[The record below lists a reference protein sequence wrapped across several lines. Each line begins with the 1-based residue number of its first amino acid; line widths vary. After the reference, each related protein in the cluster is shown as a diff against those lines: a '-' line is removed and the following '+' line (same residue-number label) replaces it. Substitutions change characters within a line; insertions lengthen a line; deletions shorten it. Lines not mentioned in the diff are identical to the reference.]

1 MNLSLE
7 ILNQYVEEG
16 WVVKNDHP
24 SLPLSIYNYSR
35 KTQYEGKWDDVTL
48 QCRGVITDNAT
59 GKVLVRPFKKFF
71 NYEELVGNK
80 WKESQLPPMSD
91 YVYIQE
97 KMDGSLGILFYYE
110 RELTIKGRSNYYYKN
125 GNSEGIV
132 EGSLDRPT
140 FKPDDEAHKWYDDR
154 SVPRKV
160 GEWIMATRG
169 SFVSEQAIKGL
180 EILKSKYNLDSW
192 LKHYGYL
199 VEILYPENRIVVDY
213 GKKEK
218 VVFLSVVMNE
228 SYEWGPF
235 DDSELHWTTSQSI
248 FKMNG
253 IKKED
258 IVKTEQHFNFS
269 DDLYKSLKEKN
280 ENNKEGFVLR
290 FQPGNFRVKIK
301 FEEYVRLHKI
311 ITQVSTYDIWE
322 HLKNGKD
329 ISELLEKVPDE
340 FDKWVKKTVS
350 TLQYH
355 KYALEEQCGKSHDY
369 FRYGKYN
376 DVEPEPTKKEFAEHV
391 KKYTNPK
398 LHGLMFAI
406 WDGNRNRID
415 DILWK
420 LIKPEY
426 SKPFWQKDTE

>member
-1 MNLSLE
+1 MKLSLE

-35 KTQYEGKWDDVTL
+35 KTQYDGKWDEVTL

-80 WKESQLPPMSD
+80 WKESQLPPMCD

-97 KMDGSLGILFYYE
+97 KLDGSLGILFNYE
-110 RELTIKGRSNYYYKN
+110 
-125 GNSEGIV
+125 
-132 EGSLDRPT
+132 
-140 FKPDDEAHKWYDDR
+140 
-154 SVPRKV
+154 
-160 GEWIMATRG
+160 GEWVMATRG
-169 SFVSEQAIKGL
+169 SFVSEQALRGL
-180 EILKSKYNLDSW
+180 EILKSKYNMDSW
-192 LKHYGYL
+192 LKHYVYL
-199 VEILYPENRIVVDY
+199 TEIIYPENRIVVDY
-213 GKKEK
+213 GKKER
-218 VVFLSVVMNE
+218 VIFLSTVMNE
-228 SYEWGPF
+228 SYEWEPF

-355 KYALEEQCGKSHDY
+355 KYALEEQCGKSYDY
-369 FRYGKYN
+369 FRYGKFN

-406 WDGNRNRID
+406 WDGNRNKID
-415 DILWK
+415 EILWK

>member
-1 MNLSLE
+1 M
-7 ILNQYVEEG
+7 
-16 WVVKNDHP
+16 
-24 SLPLSIYNYSR
+24 
-35 KTQYEGKWDDVTL
+35 
-48 QCRGVITDNAT
+48 
-59 GKVLVRPFKKFF
+59 
-71 NYEELVGNK
+71 
-80 WKESQLPPMSD
+80 
-91 YVYIQE
+91 
-97 KMDGSLGILFYYE
+97 
-110 RELTIKGRSNYYYKN
+110 
-125 GNSEGIV
+125 
-132 EGSLDRPT
+132 
-140 FKPDDEAHKWYDDR
+140 
-154 SVPRKV
+154 
-160 GEWIMATRG
+160 
-169 SFVSEQAIKGL
+169 
-180 EILKSKYNLDSW
+180 DSW
-192 LKHYGYL
+192 LKHYVYL
-199 VEILYPENRIVVDY
+199 TEIIYPENRIVVDY
-213 GKKEK
+213 GKKER
-218 VVFLSVVMNE
+218 VIFLSTVMNE
-228 SYEWGPF
+228 SYEWEPF

-355 KYALEEQCGKSHDY
+355 KYALEEQCGKSYDY
-369 FRYGKYN
+369 FRYGKFN
-376 DVEPEPTKKEFAEHV
+376 DVEPEPTKKKFAEHV

-406 WDGNRNRID
+406 WDGNRNKID
-415 DILWK
+415 EILWK

>member
-35 KTQYEGKWDDVTL
+35 KTQYDSKWDDVTL

-71 NYEELVGNK
+71 NYEELAGNK
-80 WKESQLPPMSD
+80 WKESQLPPMCD

-97 KMDGSLGILFYYE
+97 KLDGSLGILLNYE
-110 RELTIKGRSNYYYKN
+110 
-125 GNSEGIV
+125 
-132 EGSLDRPT
+132 
-140 FKPDDEAHKWYDDR
+140 
-154 SVPRKV
+154 

-199 VEILYPENRIVVDY
+199 VEIIYPENRIVVDY
-213 GKKEK
+213 GKKER

-235 DDSELHWTTSQSI
+235 DDSEQHWTVSRSI

-258 IVKTEQHFNFS
+258 VVRTEQHFNFS

-280 ENNKEGFVLR
+280 ENNKEGFVIR
-290 FQPGNFRVKIK
+290 FHPGNFRVKIK

-340 FDKWVKKTVS
+340 FDKWVKHTVKT
-350 TLQYH
+350 LEYH
-355 KYALEEQCGKSHDY
+355 KFALEERCGKSHDY
-369 FRYGKYN
+369 FRYGKFN

-406 WDGNRNRID
+406 WDGNKKRID
-415 DILWK
+415 EILWK

-426 SKPFWQKDTE
+426 SKPFWQKETE

>member
-1 MNLSLE
+1 MKLSLE

-35 KTQYEGKWDDVTL
+35 KTQYDGKWDDVTL

-80 WKESQLPPMSD
+80 WKESKLPPMCD

-97 KMDGSLGILFYYE
+97 KLDGSLGILFNYE
-110 RELTIKGRSNYYYKN
+110 
-125 GNSEGIV
+125 
-132 EGSLDRPT
+132 
-140 FKPDDEAHKWYDDR
+140 
-154 SVPRKV
+154 

-169 SFVSEQAIKGL
+169 SFVSEQSIKGL

-199 VEILYPENRIVVDY
+199 VEIIYPENRIVVDY
-213 GKKEK
+213 GKKER

-235 DDSELHWTTSQSI
+235 DDSEQHWTISRSI

-258 IVKTEQHFNFS
+258 VVQTEQHFNFS

-280 ENNKEGFVLR
+280 ENNKEGFVIR
-290 FQPGNFRVKIK
+290 FHPGNFRVKIK

-340 FDKWVKKTVS
+340 FDKWVKHTVKT
-350 TLQYH
+350 LEYH
-355 KYALEEQCGKSHDY
+355 KFTLEERCGKSHDY
-369 FRYGKYN
+369 FRYGKFN

-406 WDGNRNRID
+406 WDGNRKRID
-415 DILWK
+415 EILWR

-426 SKPFWQKDTE
+426 SKPFWQKETE

>member
-1 MNLSLE
+1 
-7 ILNQYVEEG
+7 
-16 WVVKNDHP
+16 VVKNDHP

-35 KTQYEGKWDDVTL
+35 KTQYDGKWDEVTL

-80 WKESQLPPMSD
+80 WKESQLPPMCD

-97 KMDGSLGILFYYE
+97 KLDGSLGILFNYE
-110 RELTIKGRSNYYYKN
+110 
-125 GNSEGIV
+125 
-132 EGSLDRPT
+132 
-140 FKPDDEAHKWYDDR
+140 
-154 SVPRKV
+154 
-160 GEWIMATRG
+160 GEWVMATRG
-169 SFVSEQAIKGL
+169 SFVSEQALRGL
-180 EILKSKYNLDSW
+180 EILKSKYNIDSW
-192 LKHYGYL
+192 LKHYAYL
-199 VEILYPENRIVVDY
+199 TEIIYPENRIVVDY
-213 GKKEK
+213 GKKER

-228 SYEWGPF
+228 SYEWGLF
-235 DDSELHWTTSQSI
+235 DDSEQHWTVSRSI

-258 IVKTEQHFNFS
+258 VVRTEQHFNFS

-290 FQPGNFRVKIK
+290 FHPGNFRIKIK
-301 FEEYVRLHKI
+301 FDEYVRLHKI

-329 ISELLEKVPDE
+329 ISELLQKVPDE

-369 FRYGKYN
+369 FRYGKFN

-406 WDGNRNRID
+406 WDGNRNKVD
-415 DILWK
+415 EILWK

-426 SKPFWQKDTE
+426 SKPFWQKDNE

>member
-1 MNLSLE
+1 MKLNLE

-16 WVVKNDHP
+16 WVVRNDHP

-80 WKESQLPPMSD
+80 WKESKLPPMCD

-97 KMDGSLGILFYYE
+97 KLDGSLGILFNYE
-110 RELTIKGRSNYYYKN
+110 
-125 GNSEGIV
+125 
-132 EGSLDRPT
+132 
-140 FKPDDEAHKWYDDR
+140 
-154 SVPRKV
+154 

-199 VEILYPENRIVVDY
+199 VEIIYPENRIVVDY
-213 GKKEK
+213 GKKDR

-235 DDSELHWTTSQSI
+235 DDSEQHWTISRSI

-258 IVKTEQHFNFS
+258 IVQTEQYFNFS
-269 DDLYKSLKEKN
+269 EDLYKSLKEKN
-280 ENNKEGFVLR
+280 ENNKEGFVIR
-290 FQPGNFRVKIK
+290 FHPGNFRVKIK

-406 WDGNRNRID
+406 WDGNRKRID
-415 DILWK
+415 EILWK

-426 SKPFWQKDTE
+426 SKPFWQKETE

>member
-1 MNLSLE
+1 MKLSLE

-16 WVVKNDHP
+16 WVVRNDHP

-97 KMDGSLGILFYYE
+97 KLDGSLGILFNYE
-110 RELTIKGRSNYYYKN
+110 
-125 GNSEGIV
+125 
-132 EGSLDRPT
+132 
-140 FKPDDEAHKWYDDR
+140 
-154 SVPRKV
+154 

-169 SFVSEQAIKGL
+169 SFASEQAIKGL

-199 VEILYPENRIVVDY
+199 VEIIYPENRIVVDY
-213 GKKEK
+213 GKKERI
-218 VVFLSVVMNE
+218 VFLSVVMNE
-228 SYEWGPF
+228 GYEWELF
-235 DDSELHWTTSQSI
+235 DDSELHWTTSKSI

-258 IVKTEQHFNFS
+258 VVQTEQHFNFS

-290 FQPGNFRVKIK
+290 FHPGNFRVKIK

-311 ITQVSTYDIWE
+311 LTQLTTYDIWE

-329 ISELLEKVPDE
+329 VMELVEKVPDE
-340 FDKWVKKTVS
+340 FDKWLKTQVS
-350 TLQYH
+350 FLTYGH
-355 KYALEEQCGKSHDY
+355 YRISEQCGKMHDY

-376 DVEPEPTKKEFAEHV
+376 DIDPTPTKKEFAEHL
-391 KKYTNPK
+391 KKVVEPK
-398 LHGLMFAI
+398 LHAIMFAM
-406 WDGNRNRID
+406 WDGKRNKVDELI
-415 DILWK
+415 WK
-420 LIKPEY
+420 LIKPKF
-426 SKPFWQKDTE
+426 SKPFWQKEEI

>member
-1 MNLSLE
+1 MILSLE

-35 KTQYEGKWDDVTL
+35 KTQYDGKWDDVTL

-80 WKESQLPPMSD
+80 WKESKLPPMCD

-97 KMDGSLGILFYYE
+97 KLDGSLGILFNYE
-110 RELTIKGRSNYYYKN
+110 
-125 GNSEGIV
+125 
-132 EGSLDRPT
+132 
-140 FKPDDEAHKWYDDR
+140 
-154 SVPRKV
+154 

-192 LKHYGYL
+192 LKHYAYL
-199 VEILYPENRIVVDY
+199 VEIIYPENRIVVDY
-213 GKKEK
+213 GKKER

-235 DDSELHWTTSQSI
+235 DDSEQHWTISRSI

-258 IVKTEQHFNFS
+258 VVQTEQHFNFS

-280 ENNKEGFVLR
+280 ENNKEGFVIR
-290 FQPGNFRVKIK
+290 FHPGNFRVKIK

-322 HLKNGKD
+322 HLKDGKD

-340 FDKWVKKTVS
+340 FDKWVKHTLKT
-350 TLQYH
+350 LEYH
-355 KYALEEQCGKSHDY
+355 KFALEERCGKSHDY
-369 FRYGKYN
+369 FRYGKFN

-406 WDGNRNRID
+406 WDGNRKRID
-415 DILWK
+415 EILWK

-426 SKPFWQKDTE
+426 SKPFWQKETE

>member
-35 KTQYEGKWDDVTL
+35 KTQYDGKWDNVTL

-97 KMDGSLGILFYYE
+97 KLDGSLGILFNYE
-110 RELTIKGRSNYYYKN
+110 
-125 GNSEGIV
+125 
-132 EGSLDRPT
+132 
-140 FKPDDEAHKWYDDR
+140 
-154 SVPRKV
+154 

-199 VEILYPENRIVVDY
+199 VEIIYPENRIVVDY
-213 GKKEK
+213 GKKER

-235 DDSELHWTTSQSI
+235 DDSEQHWTISRSI

-258 IVKTEQHFNFS
+258 VVRTEQHFNFS

-280 ENNKEGFVLR
+280 ENNQEGFVIR
-290 FQPGNFRVKIK
+290 FHPGNFRVKIK

-340 FDKWVKKTVS
+340 FDKWVKHTVKT
-350 TLQYH
+350 LEYH
-355 KYALEEQCGKSHDY
+355 KFALEERCGKSHDY
-369 FRYGKYN
+369 FRYGKFN
-376 DVEPEPTKKEFAEHV
+376 DVEPEPTKKEFAEHI

-406 WDGNRNRID
+406 WDGNRKRID
-415 DILWK
+415 EILWK

-426 SKPFWQKDTE
+426 SKPFWQKETE

>member
-16 WVVKNDHP
+16 WVVRNDHP

-97 KMDGSLGILFYYE
+97 KLDGSLGILF
-110 RELTIKGRSNYYYKN
+110 N
-125 GNSEGIV
+125 
-132 EGSLDRPT
+132 
-140 FKPDDEAHKWYDDR
+140 HK
-154 SVPRKV
+154 
-160 GEWIMATRG
+160 GEWIMSTRG

-180 EILKSKYNLDSW
+180 EILKLKYNLDSW

-199 VEILYPENRIVVDY
+199 VEIIYPENRIVVDY
-213 GKKEK
+213 GKKERI
-218 VVFLSVVMNE
+218 VFLSVVMNE
-228 SYEWGPF
+228 GYEWELF
-235 DDSELHWTTSQSI
+235 DDSELHWTTSKSI

-253 IKKED
+253 IKKQD
-258 IVKTEQHFNFS
+258 IVNTEQHFNFS
-269 DDLYKSLKEKN
+269 EDLYKSLKEKN

-290 FQPGNFRVKIK
+290 FHPGNFRVKIK

-311 ITQVSTYDIWE
+311 LTQLTTYDIWE

-329 ISELLEKVPDE
+329 VMELVEKVPDE
-340 FDKWVKKTVS
+340 FDKWLKTQVS
-350 TLQYH
+350 LLTYGH
-355 KYALEEQCGKSHDY
+355 YRVSEQCGKMHDY

-376 DVEPEPTKKEFAEHV
+376 DIDPTPTKKEFAEHL
-391 KKYTNPK
+391 KKVVEPK
-398 LHGLMFAI
+398 LHAIMFAM
-406 WDGNRNRID
+406 WDGKRNKVDELI
-415 DILWK
+415 WK
-420 LIKPEY
+420 LIKPKF
-426 SKPFWQKDTE
+426 SKPFWQKEEI

>member
-1 MNLSLE
+1 MILSLE

-35 KTQYEGKWDDVTL
+35 KTQYDGKWDDVTL

-80 WKESQLPPMSD
+80 WKESKLPPMCD

-97 KMDGSLGILFYYE
+97 KLDGSLGILFNYE
-110 RELTIKGRSNYYYKN
+110 
-125 GNSEGIV
+125 
-132 EGSLDRPT
+132 
-140 FKPDDEAHKWYDDR
+140 
-154 SVPRKV
+154 

-169 SFVSEQAIKGL
+169 SFVSEQSIKGL

-199 VEILYPENRIVVDY
+199 VEIIYPENRIVVDY
-213 GKKEK
+213 GKKER

-235 DDSELHWTTSQSI
+235 DDSEQHWTISRSI

-258 IVKTEQHFNFS
+258 VVQTEQHFNFS

-280 ENNKEGFVLR
+280 ENNKEGFVIR
-290 FQPGNFRVKIK
+290 FHPGNFRVKIK

-340 FDKWVKKTVS
+340 FDKWVKHTVKT
-350 TLQYH
+350 LEYH
-355 KYALEEQCGKSHDY
+355 KFALEERCGKSHDY
-369 FRYGKYN
+369 FRYGKFN

-391 KKYTNPK
+391 EKYTNPK

-406 WDGNRNRID
+406 WDGNRKRID
-415 DILWK
+415 EILWR

-426 SKPFWQKDTE
+426 SKPFWQKETE

>member
-1 MNLSLE
+1 
-7 ILNQYVEEG
+7 
-16 WVVKNDHP
+16 
-24 SLPLSIYNYSR
+24 
-35 KTQYEGKWDDVTL
+35 
-48 QCRGVITDNAT
+48 
-59 GKVLVRPFKKFF
+59 
-71 NYEELVGNK
+71 
-80 WKESQLPPMSD
+80 
-91 YVYIQE
+91 
-97 KMDGSLGILFYYE
+97 
-110 RELTIKGRSNYYYKN
+110 
-125 GNSEGIV
+125 
-132 EGSLDRPT
+132 
-140 FKPDDEAHKWYDDR
+140 
-154 SVPRKV
+154 
-160 GEWIMATRG
+160 MATRG

-199 VEILYPENRIVVDY
+199 VEIIYPENRIVVDY
-213 GKKEK
+213 GKKER
-218 VVFLSVVMNE
+218 VVFLSTVMNE

-235 DDSELHWTTSQSI
+235 DDSEQHWTISRSI

-258 IVKTEQHFNFS
+258 VVRTEQHFNFS

-280 ENNKEGFVLR
+280 ENNKEGFVIR
-290 FQPGNFRVKIK
+290 FHPGNFRVKIK

-340 FDKWVKKTVS
+340 FDKWVKQTVKT
-350 TLQYH
+350 LEYH
-355 KYALEEQCGKSHDY
+355 KFALEERCGKSHDY
-369 FRYGKYN
+369 FRYGKFN

-406 WDGNRNRID
+406 WDGNRNRVDEI
-415 DILWK
+415 IWK

-426 SKPFWQKDTE
+426 SKPFWQKETE

>member
-80 WKESQLPPMSD
+80 WKESKLPPMCD

-97 KMDGSLGILFYYE
+97 KLDGSLGILFNYE
-110 RELTIKGRSNYYYKN
+110 
-125 GNSEGIV
+125 
-132 EGSLDRPT
+132 
-140 FKPDDEAHKWYDDR
+140 
-154 SVPRKV
+154 
-160 GEWIMATRG
+160 GEWIMSTRG

-199 VEILYPENRIVVDY
+199 VEIIYPENRIVVDY
-213 GKKEK
+213 GKKER

-235 DDSELHWTTSQSI
+235 DDSEQHWTISRSI

-258 IVKTEQHFNFS
+258 VVRTEQHLNFS
-269 DDLYKSLKEKN
+269 EDLYKSLKEKN
-280 ENNKEGFVLR
+280 ENNKEGFVIR
-290 FQPGNFRVKIK
+290 FHPGNFRVKIK
-301 FEEYVRLHKI
+301 FEEYVRLHKLM
-311 ITQVSTYDIWE
+311 TQLSTYDIWE
-322 HLKNGKD
+322 HLKDGKD
-329 ISELLEKVPDE
+329 ISELLERVPDE
-340 FDKWVKKTVS
+340 FDRWVKKTVS

-355 KYALEEQCGKSHDY
+355 RYALEVQCGKSHDY

-376 DVEPEPTKKEFAEHV
+376 DVDPEPTKKEFAEHV
-391 KKYTNPK
+391 KKHTNPK
-398 LHGLMFAI
+398 LLGLMFAI
-406 WDGNRNRID
+406 WDGNQQKVEQI
-415 DILWK
+415 IWK
-420 LIKPEY
+420 IIKPEY
-426 SKPFWQKDTE
+426 SKPFWQKEEI

>member
-16 WVVKNDHP
+16 WVVRNDHP

-35 KTQYEGKWDDVTL
+35 KTQYEGKWDDVIL

-80 WKESQLPPMSD
+80 WKESKLPPMCD

-97 KMDGSLGILFYYE
+97 KLDGSLGILFNYE
-110 RELTIKGRSNYYYKN
+110 
-125 GNSEGIV
+125 
-132 EGSLDRPT
+132 
-140 FKPDDEAHKWYDDR
+140 
-154 SVPRKV
+154 
-160 GEWIMATRG
+160 GEWIMSTRG

-199 VEILYPENRIVVDY
+199 VEIIYPENRIVVDY
-213 GKKEK
+213 GKKER

-235 DDSELHWTTSQSI
+235 DDSEQHWTISRSI
-248 FKMNG
+248 FKMNS

-258 IVKTEQHFNFS
+258 VVRTEQHLNFS
-269 DDLYKSLKEKN
+269 EDLYKSLKEKN
-280 ENNKEGFVLR
+280 ENNKEGFVIR
-290 FQPGNFRVKIK
+290 FHPGNFRVKIK
-301 FEEYVRLHKI
+301 FEEYVRLHKLM
-311 ITQVSTYDIWE
+311 TQLSTYDIWE
-322 HLKNGKD
+322 HLKDGKD
-329 ISELLEKVPDE
+329 ISELLERVPDE
-340 FDKWVKKTVS
+340 FDRWVKKTVS

-355 KYALEEQCGKSHDY
+355 RYALEEQCGKSHDY

-376 DVEPEPTKKEFAEHV
+376 DVDPEPTKKEFAEHV
-391 KKYTNPK
+391 KKHTNPK
-398 LHGLMFAI
+398 LLGLMFAI
-406 WDGNRNRID
+406 WDGNQEKVEQI
-415 DILWK
+415 IWK
-420 LIKPEY
+420 IIKPEY
-426 SKPFWQKDTE
+426 SKPFWQKEEI

>member
-35 KTQYEGKWDDVTL
+35 KTQYDGKWDDVTL

-71 NYEELVGNK
+71 NYEELAGNK
-80 WKESQLPPMSD
+80 WKESQLPPMCD

-97 KMDGSLGILFYYE
+97 KLDGSLGILFNYE
-110 RELTIKGRSNYYYKN
+110 
-125 GNSEGIV
+125 
-132 EGSLDRPT
+132 
-140 FKPDDEAHKWYDDR
+140 
-154 SVPRKV
+154 

-199 VEILYPENRIVVDY
+199 VEIIYPENRIVVDY
-213 GKKEK
+213 GKKER

-235 DDSELHWTTSQSI
+235 DDSEQHWTISRSI

-258 IVKTEQHFNFS
+258 VVRTEQHFNFS

-280 ENNKEGFVLR
+280 ENNKEGFVIR
-290 FQPGNFRVKIK
+290 FHPGNFRVKIK
-301 FEEYVRLHKI
+301 FDEYVRLHKI

>member
-35 KTQYEGKWDDVTL
+35 KTQYDGKWDDVTL

-80 WKESQLPPMSD
+80 WKESKLPPMCD

-97 KMDGSLGILFYYE
+97 KLDGSLGILFNYE
-110 RELTIKGRSNYYYKN
+110 
-125 GNSEGIV
+125 
-132 EGSLDRPT
+132 
-140 FKPDDEAHKWYDDR
+140 
-154 SVPRKV
+154 

-199 VEILYPENRIVVDY
+199 VEIIYPENRIVVDY
-213 GKKEK
+213 GKKER

-235 DDSELHWTTSQSI
+235 DDSEQHWTISRSI

-258 IVKTEQHFNFS
+258 VVRTEQHFNFS

-280 ENNKEGFVLR
+280 ENNKEGFVIR
-290 FQPGNFRVKIK
+290 FHPGNFRVKIK

-340 FDKWVKKTVS
+340 FDKWVKHTVKT
-350 TLQYH
+350 LEYH
-355 KYALEEQCGKSHDY
+355 KFALEERCGKSHDY
-369 FRYGKYN
+369 FRYGKFN

-406 WDGNRNRID
+406 WDGHRDRVD
-415 DILWK
+415 EILWK

-426 SKPFWQKDTE
+426 SKPFWQKETE

>member
-16 WVVKNDHP
+16 WVVRNDHP

-80 WKESQLPPMSD
+80 WKESKLPPMCD

-97 KMDGSLGILFYYE
+97 KLDGSLGILFNYE
-110 RELTIKGRSNYYYKN
+110 
-125 GNSEGIV
+125 
-132 EGSLDRPT
+132 
-140 FKPDDEAHKWYDDR
+140 
-154 SVPRKV
+154 
-160 GEWIMATRG
+160 GEWIMSTRG

-199 VEILYPENRIVVDY
+199 VEIIYPENRIVVDY
-213 GKKEK
+213 GKKER

-235 DDSELHWTTSQSI
+235 DDSEQHWTISRSI
-248 FKMNG
+248 FKMNS

-258 IVKTEQHFNFS
+258 VVRTEQHLNFS
-269 DDLYKSLKEKN
+269 EDLYKSLKEKN
-280 ENNKEGFVLR
+280 ENNKEGFVIR
-290 FQPGNFRVKIK
+290 FHPGNFRVKIK
-301 FEEYVRLHKI
+301 FEEYVRLHKLM
-311 ITQVSTYDIWE
+311 TQLSTYDIWE
-322 HLKNGKD
+322 HLKDGKD
-329 ISELLEKVPDE
+329 ISELLERVPDE
-340 FDKWVKKTVS
+340 FDRWVKKTVS

-355 KYALEEQCGKSHDY
+355 RYALEEQCGKSHDY

-376 DVEPEPTKKEFAEHV
+376 DVDPEPTKKEFAEHV
-391 KKYTNPK
+391 KKHTNPK
-398 LHGLMFAI
+398 LLGLMFAI
-406 WDGNRNRID
+406 WDGNQEKVEQI
-415 DILWK
+415 IWK
-420 LIKPEY
+420 IIKPEY
-426 SKPFWQKDTE
+426 SKPFWQKEEI

>member
-1 MNLSLE
+1 MKLSLE

-35 KTQYEGKWDDVTL
+35 KTQYDGKWDDVTL

-80 WKESQLPPMSD
+80 WKESKLPPMCD
-91 YVYIQE
+91 YVYIQV
-97 KMDGSLGILFYYE
+97 KLDGSLGILFNYE
-110 RELTIKGRSNYYYKN
+110 
-125 GNSEGIV
+125 
-132 EGSLDRPT
+132 
-140 FKPDDEAHKWYDDR
+140 
-154 SVPRKV
+154 

-169 SFVSEQAIKGL
+169 SFVSEQSIKGL

-199 VEILYPENRIVVDY
+199 VEIIYPENRIVVDY
-213 GKKEK
+213 GKKER

-235 DDSELHWTTSQSI
+235 DDSEQHWTISRSI

-258 IVKTEQHFNFS
+258 VVRTEQHFNFS

-280 ENNKEGFVLR
+280 ENNQEGFVIR
-290 FQPGNFRVKIK
+290 FHPGNFRVKIK

-340 FDKWVKKTVS
+340 FDKWVKHTVKT
-350 TLQYH
+350 LEYH
-355 KYALEEQCGKSHDY
+355 KFALEERCGKSHDY
-369 FRYGKYN
+369 FRYGKFN

-406 WDGNRNRID
+406 WDGNRKRID
-415 DILWK
+415 EILWK

-426 SKPFWQKDTE
+426 SKPFWQKETE

>member
-1 MNLSLE
+1 
-7 ILNQYVEEG
+7 
-16 WVVKNDHP
+16 
-24 SLPLSIYNYSR
+24 
-35 KTQYEGKWDDVTL
+35 
-48 QCRGVITDNAT
+48 
-59 GKVLVRPFKKFF
+59 
-71 NYEELVGNK
+71 
-80 WKESQLPPMSD
+80 
-91 YVYIQE
+91 
-97 KMDGSLGILFYYE
+97 
-110 RELTIKGRSNYYYKN
+110 
-125 GNSEGIV
+125 
-132 EGSLDRPT
+132 
-140 FKPDDEAHKWYDDR
+140 
-154 SVPRKV
+154 
-160 GEWIMATRG
+160 
-169 SFVSEQAIKGL
+169 
-180 EILKSKYNLDSW
+180 

-199 VEILYPENRIVVDY
+199 VEIIYPENRIVVDY
-213 GKKEK
+213 GKKER

-235 DDSELHWTTSQSI
+235 DDSEQHWTVSRSI

-258 IVKTEQHFNFS
+258 VVRTEQHFNFS

-280 ENNKEGFVLR
+280 ENNKEGFVIR
-290 FQPGNFRVKIK
+290 FHPGNFRVKIK

-340 FDKWVKKTVS
+340 FDKWVKHTVKT
-350 TLQYH
+350 LEYY
-355 KYALEEQCGKSHDY
+355 KFALEERCGKSHDY
-369 FRYGKYN
+369 FRYGKFN

-406 WDGNRNRID
+406 WDGNRKRID
-415 DILWK
+415 EILWK

-426 SKPFWQKDTE
+426 SKPFWQKETE

>member
-1 MNLSLE
+1 MKLSLE

-35 KTQYEGKWDDVTL
+35 KTQYDGKWDEVTL

-80 WKESQLPPMSD
+80 WKESQLPPMCD

-97 KMDGSLGILFYYE
+97 KLDGSLGILFNYE
-110 RELTIKGRSNYYYKN
+110 
-125 GNSEGIV
+125 
-132 EGSLDRPT
+132 
-140 FKPDDEAHKWYDDR
+140 
-154 SVPRKV
+154 
-160 GEWIMATRG
+160 GEWVMATRG
-169 SFVSEQAIKGL
+169 SFTSEQALRGL
-180 EILKSKYNLDSW
+180 EILKSKYNMDSW
-192 LKHYGYL
+192 LKHYAYL
-199 VEILYPENRIVVDY
+199 TEIIYPENRIVVDY
-213 GKKEK
+213 GKKER

-235 DDSELHWTTSQSI
+235 DDSEQHWTISRSI

-258 IVKTEQHFNFS
+258 VVRTEQHFNFS
-269 DDLYKSLKEKN
+269 DDLYKSLKLKN

-290 FQPGNFRVKIK
+290 FHPGNFRIKIK
-301 FEEYVRLHKI
+301 FDEYVRLHKI

-322 HLKNGKD
+322 HLKSGND

-350 TLQYH
+350 ALQYH

-369 FRYGKYN
+369 FRYGKFN

-406 WDGNRNRID
+406 WDGNRNKID
-415 DILWK
+415 EILWK

-426 SKPFWQKDTE
+426 SKPFWQKDAE

>member
-1 MNLSLE
+1 MKLNLE
-7 ILNQYVEEG
+7 ILNQYIEDG
-16 WVVKNDHP
+16 WVIKNDHP
-24 SLPLSIYNYSR
+24 TLPLSIYNYSR

-48 QCRGVITDNAT
+48 QCRGVIANNVT
-59 GKVLVRPFKKFF
+59 GEILVRPFKKFF

-97 KMDGSLGILFYYE
+97 KLDGSLGILFNYE
-110 RELTIKGRSNYYYKN
+110 
-125 GNSEGIV
+125 
-132 EGSLDRPT
+132 
-140 FKPDDEAHKWYDDR
+140 
-154 SVPRKV
+154 

-192 LKHYGYL
+192 LKHYVYL
-199 VEILYPENRIVVDY
+199 VEIIYPENRIVVDY
-213 GKKEK
+213 GRKERI
-218 VVFLSVVMNE
+218 VFLSVVMNE
-228 SYEWGPF
+228 SFKWEPF
-235 DDSELHWTTSQSI
+235 DDSELHWTTAKSI

-253 IKKED
+253 IKKQD
-258 IVKTEQHFNFS
+258 IVNTEQHFNFS

-280 ENNKEGFVLR
+280 EQNKEGFVLR
-290 FQPGNFRVKIK
+290 FHPGNFRVKIK

-376 DVEPEPTKKEFAEHV
+376 DVDPEPTKKEFAEHV

-398 LHGLMFAI
+398 LYGLMFAI
-406 WDGNRNRID
+406 WDGNRDKID
-415 DILWK
+415 EIVWK

-426 SKPFWQKDTE
+426 SKPFWQKETEI

>member
-1 MNLSLE
+1 MKLSLE

-35 KTQYEGKWDDVTL
+35 KTQYDGKWDDVTL

-80 WKESQLPPMSD
+80 WKESQLPPMCD

-97 KMDGSLGILFYYE
+97 KLDGSLGILFNYE
-110 RELTIKGRSNYYYKN
+110 
-125 GNSEGIV
+125 
-132 EGSLDRPT
+132 
-140 FKPDDEAHKWYDDR
+140 
-154 SVPRKV
+154 

-199 VEILYPENRIVVDY
+199 VEIIYPENRIVVDY
-213 GKKEK
+213 GKKEG
-218 VVFLSVVMNE
+218 VVFLSTVMNE

-235 DDSELHWTTSQSI
+235 DDSEQHWTVSRSI

-258 IVKTEQHFNFS
+258 VVRTEQHFNFS

-280 ENNKEGFVLR
+280 ENNKEGFVIR
-290 FQPGNFRVKIK
+290 FHPGNFRVKIK
-301 FEEYVRLHKI
+301 FDEYVRLHKI

-340 FDKWVKKTVS
+340 FDKWVKHTVKT
-350 TLQYH
+350 LEYH
-355 KYALEEQCGKSHDY
+355 KFALEERCGKSHDY
-369 FRYGKYN
+369 FRYGKFN

-406 WDGNRNRID
+406 WDGNRKRID
-415 DILWK
+415 EILWK

-426 SKPFWQKDTE
+426 SKPFWQKETE

>member
-1 MNLSLE
+1 
-7 ILNQYVEEG
+7 
-16 WVVKNDHP
+16 VVKNDHP

-35 KTQYEGKWDDVTL
+35 KTQYDGKWDDVTL

-97 KMDGSLGILFYYE
+97 KLDGSLGILFNYE
-110 RELTIKGRSNYYYKN
+110 
-125 GNSEGIV
+125 
-132 EGSLDRPT
+132 
-140 FKPDDEAHKWYDDR
+140 
-154 SVPRKV
+154 

-199 VEILYPENRIVVDY
+199 VEIIYPENRIVVDY
-213 GKKEK
+213 GKKER

-235 DDSELHWTTSQSI
+235 DDSEQHWTISRSI

-253 IKKED
+253 VKKED
-258 IVKTEQHFNFS
+258 VVRTEQHFNFS

-280 ENNKEGFVLR
+280 ENNKEGFVIR
-290 FQPGNFRVKIK
+290 FHPGNFRIKIK

-340 FDKWVKKTVS
+340 FDKWVKHTVKT
-350 TLQYH
+350 LEYH
-355 KYALEEQCGKSHDY
+355 KFALEERCGKSHDY
-369 FRYGKYN
+369 FRYGKFN

-391 KKYTNPK
+391 EKYTNPK

-406 WDGNRNRID
+406 WDGNRKRID
-415 DILWK
+415 EILWR

-426 SKPFWQKDTE
+426 SKPFWQKETE

>member
-1 MNLSLE
+1 MKLNLE

-16 WVVKNDHP
+16 WVVRNDHP

-35 KTQYEGKWDDVTL
+35 KTQYEGKWDDITL

-80 WKESQLPPMSD
+80 WKESQLPPMCD

-97 KMDGSLGILFYYE
+97 KLDGSLGILFNYE
-110 RELTIKGRSNYYYKN
+110 
-125 GNSEGIV
+125 
-132 EGSLDRPT
+132 
-140 FKPDDEAHKWYDDR
+140 
-154 SVPRKV
+154 
-160 GEWIMATRG
+160 GEWIMTTRG

-199 VEILYPENRIVVDY
+199 VEIIYPENRIVVDY
-213 GKKEK
+213 GKKER

-235 DDSELHWTTSQSI
+235 DDSEQHWTVSRSI

-258 IVKTEQHFNFS
+258 VVRTEQHFNFS

-280 ENNKEGFVLR
+280 ENNKEGFVIR
-290 FQPGNFRVKIK
+290 FHPGNFRVKIK

-406 WDGNRNRID
+406 WDGNRKRID
-415 DILWK
+415 EILWK

-426 SKPFWQKDTE
+426 SKPFWQKETE

>member
-1 MNLSLE
+1 MKLNLE
-7 ILNQYVEEG
+7 ILNQYVKEG
-16 WVVKNDHP
+16 WVVRNDHP

-35 KTQYEGKWDDVTL
+35 KTQYDGKWDDVTL

-80 WKESQLPPMSD
+80 WKESQLPPMCD

-97 KMDGSLGILFYYE
+97 KLDGSLGILFNYE
-110 RELTIKGRSNYYYKN
+110 
-125 GNSEGIV
+125 
-132 EGSLDRPT
+132 
-140 FKPDDEAHKWYDDR
+140 
-154 SVPRKV
+154 

-199 VEILYPENRIVVDY
+199 VEIIYPENRIVVDY
-213 GKKEK
+213 GKKER
-218 VVFLSVVMNE
+218 VIFLSVVMNE
-228 SYEWGPF
+228 SYEWGPY
-235 DDSELHWTTSQSI
+235 DDSEQHWTVSRSI

-258 IVKTEQHFNFS
+258 VVRTEQHFNFS

-280 ENNKEGFVLR
+280 ENNKEGFVIR
-290 FQPGNFRVKIK
+290 FHPGNFRVKIK
-301 FEEYVRLHKI
+301 FDEYVRLHKI

-340 FDKWVKKTVS
+340 FDKWVKHTVKT
-350 TLQYH
+350 LEYH
-355 KYALEEQCGKSHDY
+355 KFALEERCGKSHDY
-369 FRYGKYN
+369 FRYGKFN

-406 WDGNRNRID
+406 WDGNRKRID
-415 DILWK
+415 EILWK

-426 SKPFWQKDTE
+426 SKPFWQKETE

>member
-35 KTQYEGKWDDVTL
+35 KTQYDGKWDDVTL

-97 KMDGSLGILFYYE
+97 KLDGSLGILFNYE
-110 RELTIKGRSNYYYKN
+110 
-125 GNSEGIV
+125 
-132 EGSLDRPT
+132 
-140 FKPDDEAHKWYDDR
+140 
-154 SVPRKV
+154 

-199 VEILYPENRIVVDY
+199 VEIIYPENRIVVDY
-213 GKKEK
+213 GKKER

-235 DDSELHWTTSQSI
+235 DDSEQHWTISRSI

-253 IKKED
+253 VKKED
-258 IVKTEQHFNFS
+258 VVRTEQHFNFS

-280 ENNKEGFVLR
+280 ENNKEGFVIR
-290 FQPGNFRVKIK
+290 FHPGNFRIKIK

-340 FDKWVKKTVS
+340 FDKWVKHTVKT
-350 TLQYH
+350 LEYH
-355 KYALEEQCGKSHDY
+355 KFALEERCGKSHDY
-369 FRYGKYN
+369 FRYGKFN

-391 KKYTNPK
+391 EKYTNPK

-406 WDGNRNRID
+406 WDGNRKRID
-415 DILWK
+415 EILWR

-426 SKPFWQKDTE
+426 SKPFWQKETE

>member
-35 KTQYEGKWDDVTL
+35 KTQYDGKWDDVTL
-48 QCRGVITDNAT
+48 QCRGVITDNST

-80 WKESQLPPMSD
+80 WKESKLPPMCD

-97 KMDGSLGILFYYE
+97 KLDGSLGILFNYE
-110 RELTIKGRSNYYYKN
+110 
-125 GNSEGIV
+125 
-132 EGSLDRPT
+132 
-140 FKPDDEAHKWYDDR
+140 
-154 SVPRKV
+154 

-199 VEILYPENRIVVDY
+199 VEIIYPENRIVVDY
-213 GKKEK
+213 GKKER

-235 DDSELHWTTSQSI
+235 DDSEQHWTISRSI

-258 IVKTEQHFNFS
+258 VVRTEQHFNFS

-280 ENNKEGFVLR
+280 ENNKEGFVIR
-290 FQPGNFRVKIK
+290 FHPGNFRVKIK
-301 FEEYVRLHKI
+301 FDEYVRLHKI

-340 FDKWVKKTVS
+340 FDKWVKHTVKT
-350 TLQYH
+350 LEYH
-355 KYALEEQCGKSHDY
+355 KFALEERCGKSHDY
-369 FRYGKYN
+369 FRYGKFN

-406 WDGNRNRID
+406 WDGNRKRID
-415 DILWK
+415 EILWK

-426 SKPFWQKDTE
+426 SKPFWQKETE